1 MIDTDDPQHWPGDSG
16 AVIEATS
23 DERAAR
29 YVNTWFD
36 SVLSW
41 TLINRDDI
49 NLPLFTADDI
59 RALLIAEP
67 YTAVS
72 TRQYPDYTY
81 VSQLP

>member
-1 MIDTDDPQHWPGDSG
+1 MSSKTMIDTDDPQHWPGDPG

-29 YVNTWFD
+29 YVNTWFET
-36 SVLSW
+36 VLSW

-59 RALLIAEP
+59 RATTGDTTDTGDA
-67 YTAVS
+67 A
-72 TRQYPDYTY
+72 
-81 VSQLP
+81 

>member
-16 AVIEATS
+16 AVIEATF
-23 DERAAR
+23 DERAASIL
-29 YVNTWFD
+29 NATLASFLD
-36 SVLSW
+36 VLR
-41 TLINRDDI
+41 LPIRPD
-49 NLPLFTADDI
+49 LPLFTADDI

-72 TRQYPDYTY
+72 TRQCPDYTY

>member
-1 MIDTDDPQHWPGDSG
+1 MTAAECMIPAESEIQEMYDPQHWPGDSG
-16 AVIEATS
+16 AVIEAMF

-36 SVLSW
+36 TVLRW

-59 RALLIAEP
+59 RALRAL
-67 YTAVS
+67 
-72 TRQYPDYTY
+72 Q
-81 VSQLP
+81 QLP

>member
-16 AVIEATS
+16 AVI
-23 DERAAR
+23 D
-29 YVNTWFD
+29 
-36 SVLSW
+36 VLR
-41 TLINRDDI
+41 LPIRPD
-49 NLPLFTADDI
+49 LPLFTADDI